1 MRAQAKSSFHWDKR
15 GKKYVKLQA
24 GEVIKGGKR
33 VKNEAGAKVGGWLGW
48 LGAGG
53 CCAG

>member
-48 LGAGG
+48 WPG
-53 CCAG
+53 